1 LFEGWRRDK
10 LKRKVLVVI
19 FSLFLIYNNTRVFGF
34 NWLRGF
40 VESLESK
47 RMIMILL
54 KMKLTYKRN

>member
-10 LKRKVLVVI
+10 LKIKVLVVI

-40 VESLESK
+40 VESLE